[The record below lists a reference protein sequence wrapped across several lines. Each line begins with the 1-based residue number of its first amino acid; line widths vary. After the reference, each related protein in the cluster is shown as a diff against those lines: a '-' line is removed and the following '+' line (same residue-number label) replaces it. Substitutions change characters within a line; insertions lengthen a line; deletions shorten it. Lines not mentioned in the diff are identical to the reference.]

1 MSFLL
6 AETISPKP
14 VHVSATSV
22 RDGLANN
29 ERGCRSSRPFV
40 RSLAR
45 GLHLGSEIARY
56 VGGAEGSEA
65 AQAEWGTERG
75 PRSLARS
82 LFLSF

>member
-45 GLHLGSEIARY
+45 GLHLGSEIAR
-56 VGGAEGSEA
+56 
-65 AQAEWGTERG
+65 
-75 PRSLARS
+75 
-82 LFLSF
+82 